1 MKNRLFVAAMA
12 AISIL
17 GTGIAAQDAGE
28 EPTVEKL
35 LQQLLAARGGAERWG
50 EIKSLRIEG
59 TWTAFSEDMPM
70 TILRMRPNLYRFEHT
85 VLGAPSILAF
95 DGSKA
100 WMQGAIYGAPDG
112 QWIEDSWKRN
122 VIEEAPFVCK
132 LLDHA
137 ASGAGVELVGR
148 QKVEGKDAY
157 VLEVTLDDAPRETW
171 YLDADTFLET
181 KRVSMTFDLFSGPGI
196 ELEMETF
203 YTDFRDVDGVKI
215 PHREEQ
221 HFGTRYRVFEAA
233 SIEVNPEVNPDL
245 FEVPDQ
251 KEKQENEVGGE
262 KS

>member
-35 LQQLLAARGGAERWG
+35 LQRLLVARGGAERWG

-137 ASGAGVELVGR
+137 ASGAGVELVDVGR
-148 QKVEGKDAY
+148 RSTGNLVSRRRYLSGNE
-157 VLEVTLDDAPRETW
+157 TRLDD
-171 YLDADTFLET
+171 
-181 KRVSMTFDLFSGPGI
+181 
-196 ELEMETF
+196 
-203 YTDFRDVDGVKI
+203 FRSLQR
-215 PHREEQ
+215 P
-221 HFGTRYRVFEAA
+221 RYRARDGDVLHGL
-233 SIEVNPEVNPDL
+233 PGRRRCQDP
-245 FEVPDQ
+245 PP
-251 KEKQENEVGGE
+251 
-262 KS
+262 